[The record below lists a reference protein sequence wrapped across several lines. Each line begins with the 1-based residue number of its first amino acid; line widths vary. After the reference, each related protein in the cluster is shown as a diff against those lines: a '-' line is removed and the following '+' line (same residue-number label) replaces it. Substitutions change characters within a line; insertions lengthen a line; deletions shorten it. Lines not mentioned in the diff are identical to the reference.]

1 MDKKIIIKYHVYI
14 LTPKQNQKVVVISIN
29 KFPLT
34 RRNIHSVKCP
44 CVENMAQVNVNK
56 SLFGVFTMSS
66 TLTYVRRME

>member
-14 LTPKQNQKVVVISIN
+14 LTPKHDHKVMVISIN
-29 KFPLT
+29 QFPLT

-66 TLTYVRRME
+66 TLTYVRGME